1 MLESNL
7 SGRRGFVKLRAGR
20 RRCATAQPRGQL

>member
-7 SGRRGFVKLRAGR
+7 SGRRGFVKLVDGR
-20 RRCATAQPRGQL
+20 RTTAHLRDQL